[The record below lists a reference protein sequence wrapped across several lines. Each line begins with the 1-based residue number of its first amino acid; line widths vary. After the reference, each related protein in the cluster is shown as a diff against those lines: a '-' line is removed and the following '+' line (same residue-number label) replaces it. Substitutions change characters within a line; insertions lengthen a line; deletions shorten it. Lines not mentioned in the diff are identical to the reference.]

1 MDCPPSSPQS
11 CLTHSLILRFFLPP
25 RPPISQ
31 YFEDSIPL
39 ICKWGLGVGG
49 GGVQTMISTI
59 KPFISKY
66 NWKEMKNSSGKN
78 AWKTFEKNNPTIA
91 LHFKTQLK

>member
-1 MDCPPSSPQS
+1 M
-11 CLTHSLILRFFLPP
+11 
-25 RPPISQ
+25 
-31 YFEDSIPL
+31 
-39 ICKWGLGVGG
+39 GVGSWG
-49 GGVQTMISTI
+49 GGVQTMISKI